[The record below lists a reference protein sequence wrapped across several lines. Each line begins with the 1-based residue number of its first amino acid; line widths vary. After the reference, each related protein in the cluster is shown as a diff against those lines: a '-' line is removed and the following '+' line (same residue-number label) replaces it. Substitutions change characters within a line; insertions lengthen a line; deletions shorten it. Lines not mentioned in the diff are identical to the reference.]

1 MTTPTTPAPSETRT
15 TATGAAAA
23 TGATG
28 ATGATEAATITVR
41 LFAGAAAAYGSDT
54 ATVRGA
60 TVAEAI
66 RDLTAGAPADAT
78 TAIERSSL
86 LVNAVACTDHSRVL
100 ADGDRIDVLP
110 PFAGG

>member
-15 TATGAAAA
+15 TATGA
-23 TGATG
+23 T
-28 ATGATEAATITVR
+28 
-41 LFAGAAAAYGSDT
+41 
-54 ATVRGA
+54 
-60 TVAEAI
+60 
-66 RDLTAGAPADAT
+66 GAPADAT

>member
-1 MTTPTTPAPSETRT
+1 MTTPLTPP
-15 TATGAAAA
+15 TAEPG
-23 TGATG
+23 
-28 ATGATEAATITVR
+28 TEAATVAVR

-54 ATVRGA
+54 ATVHGA

-66 RDLTAGAPADAT
+66 RDLTTGASAEAT

-100 ADGDRIDVLP
+100 ADGDRMDVLP

>member
-15 TATGAAAA
+15 T
-23 TGATG
+23 ATG

-54 ATVRGA
+54 ATVHGA

-66 RDLTAGAPADAT
+66 RDLTTGASAEAT

-86 LVNAVACTDHSRVL
+86 LVNAVACTDHSQAL

>member
-15 TATGAAAA
+15 TATGA
-23 TGATG
+23 
-28 ATGATEAATITVR
+28 TGATEAATVTVR

-66 RDLTAGAPADAT
+66 RDLTAGASADAT

>member
-15 TATGAAAA
+15 T
-23 TGATG
+23 